1 MSDELPPVLCDDEST
16 WRHKGEKIDL
26 PRLLQLIEENGGPEG
41 LDLHGCN
48 MAFIDARPETLRYR
62 VGAYAR
68 DHGRDAIPPWVAR
81 YTGAGID
88 LYAAHL
94 EHANLAGA
102 HLENADLEDA
112 HLESA
117 ALLQTHLEN
126 AKLDGAHLEGAA
138 FDDAH
143 LDDASLG
150 AAHLERATLDGT
162 RLQRADL
169 RDAHLQHAALT
180 RAHLQDAF
188 LWAAHLDDADLA
200 GAHLENA
207 VLEDADL
214 RNAKLWAAHLED
226 AILLAT
232 HLEKTDLWGARLDR
246 AFWYG
251 SYLDRTRIRRESL
264 GGAIGEELAAKGHV
278 SHHYIPR
285 AFIYARESYLALKTN
300 FDSIGRYGDASWA
313 YVKEQQMEKA
323 MSFPTTVGHRWI
335 RRSVRQ
341 GHKRWVRSK
350 RGRLGRFVRGS
361 ILGRLQWAWLH
372 LRLFA
377 GLCPRAL
384 KQEMARRDERGQE
397 RDEWLSRWRWAR
409 NWAYELLTG
418 YGERVYMP
426 VIWAGVVVL
435 LFALIY
441 AAAGN
446 IASGDVG
453 ALQSHPTHS
462 LITALTHSIS
472 AFATVGFNTL
482 EPVGWGARLLTA
494 IEAMFGIG
502 LFALFVFTLGN
513 RMRRS

>member
-1 MSDELPPVLCDDEST
+1 
-16 WRHKGEKIDL
+16 
-26 PRLLQLIEENGGPEG
+26 
-41 LDLHGCN
+41 
-48 MAFIDARPETLRYR
+48 
-62 VGAYAR
+62 
-68 DHGRDAIPPWVAR
+68 
-81 YTGAGID
+81 
-88 LYAAHL
+88 
-94 EHANLAGA
+94 
-102 HLENADLEDA
+102 
-112 HLESA
+112 
-117 ALLQTHLEN
+117 
-126 AKLDGAHLEGAA
+126 
-138 FDDAH
+138 
-143 LDDASLG
+143 
-150 AAHLERATLDGT
+150 
-162 RLQRADL
+162 
-169 RDAHLQHAALT
+169 
-180 RAHLQDAF
+180 
-188 LWAAHLDDADLA
+188 
-200 GAHLENA
+200 
-207 VLEDADL
+207 
-214 RNAKLWAAHLED
+214 
-226 AILLAT
+226 
-232 HLEKTDLWGARLDR
+232 
-246 AFWYG
+246 
-251 SYLDRTRIRRESL
+251 
-264 GGAIGEELAAKGHV
+264 
-278 SHHYIPR
+278 
-285 AFIYARESYLALKTN
+285 
-300 FDSIGRYGDASWA
+300 
-313 YVKEQQMEKA
+313 MEKA
-323 MSFPTTVGHRWI
+323 MHFPTTAGHRWI
-335 RRSVRQ
+335 RRNVRQ